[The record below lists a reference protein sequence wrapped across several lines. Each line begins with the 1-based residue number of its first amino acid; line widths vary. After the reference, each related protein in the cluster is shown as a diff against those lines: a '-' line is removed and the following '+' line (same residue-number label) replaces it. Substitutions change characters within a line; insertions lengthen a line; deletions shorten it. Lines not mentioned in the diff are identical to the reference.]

1 MARAGHPIGLT
12 IAPVM
17 PLPGWADEYGRL
29 LDDVAAALADQPEV
43 DLTVEL
49 IPHRFTEASKAVL
62 LGWYPRTRLD
72 LDEDHRARKR
82 SKFGGVKY
90 VYPAPVMRSMRGWF
104 AQARTARLPEAQ
116 VLYWT

>member
-1 MARAGHPIGLT
+1 M
-12 IAPVM
+12 
-17 PLPGWADEYGRL
+17 
-29 LDDVAAALADQPEV
+29 AAALADQPDV

-49 IPHRFTEASKAVL
+49 ITHRFTEASKAVL

-90 VYPAPVMRSMRGWF
+90 VYPAPVMREMRGWF
-104 AQARTARLPEAQ
+104 EQALADRLPAAQ